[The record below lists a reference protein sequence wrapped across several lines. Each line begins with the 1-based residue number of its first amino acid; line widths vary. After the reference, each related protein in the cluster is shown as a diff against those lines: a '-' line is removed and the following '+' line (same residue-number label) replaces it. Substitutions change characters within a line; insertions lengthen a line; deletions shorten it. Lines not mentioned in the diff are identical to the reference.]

1 VPRARSSPTHVSTT
15 LKVSEVFDS
24 LQGEGA
30 STGQPCTFLRLAG
43 CNLHCTWCDTKYTWD
58 WEHYSYQD
66 NVSLETVS
74 ALADRLHDV
83 PRLVITGGEPLL
95 QQAALSELLDLLPA
109 GLFVEV
115 ETNGTRAP
123 STELLRRV
131 NQWNVSPKLANSGE
145 PHERRIVGEV
155 LATFRDSGR
164 AYLKLVVS
172 DEASVSE
179 ATSLLASLAWPPSR
193 AMFMPQATTRN
204 AVLESL
210 PQVAHW
216 AVNAGVALSPRL
228 HLLLWD
234 GERAR

>member
-1 VPRARSSPTHVSTT
+1 MSTT
-15 LKVSEVFDS
+15 LKISEIFDS

-30 STGQPCTFLRLAG
+30 SAGQPCTFLRLAG

-66 NVSLETVS
+66 QVSLQTVS
-74 ALADRLHDV
+74 ELAERLHEV

-95 QQAALSELLDLLPA
+95 QQPGLTALLGLLPA
-109 GLFVEV
+109 GLFVEI

-123 STELLRRV
+123 TAALLERI

-145 PHERRIVGEV
+145 PHDCRIAGDV
-155 LATFRDSGR
+155 LATFRDTGR

-193 AMFMPQATTRN
+193 ALFMPESTTRD
-204 AVLESL
+204 AMLERL
-210 PQVAHW
+210 PQVASW
-216 AVNAGVALSPRL
+216 AVTAGVALSPRL
-228 HLLLWD
+228 HLLIWD